1 MEWQNGQED
10 EEEDE
15 DEEDCCGLND
25 FGAAL
30 HHFVGGGVCWR
41 NLAMVDA

>member
-1 MEWQNGQED
+1 MEWQIRQED
-10 EEEDE
+10 EE
-15 DEEDCCGLND
+15 DEEGCCGLND

-30 HHFVGGGVCWR
+30 HHFIGGGR